1 MPCLRYQSAAMIEH
15 PDCTEL
21 AYHRCRGYNCKR
33 VFDRRTG
40 TLFKGPQYPMDL
52 VCLVVFR
59 RFRHSVRGE
68 SSEKQHPQNSD
79 QGN

>member
-15 PDCTEL
+15 PDCNEL
-21 AYHRCRGYNCKR
+21 GYHRFRGYSCKR
-33 VFDRRTG
+33 VIDSCTG
-40 TLFKGPQYPMDL
+40 TLFKGLQYPMDL

-59 RFRHSVRGE
+59 RVRHLVRGE

-79 QGN
+79 